1 MQTTLIFIY
10 YTIILFVAIT
20 AIVKYKQLDKALRS
34 IAILLMLTVLSES
47 LSYIAL
53 ALEEHVFRN
62 GVYHIF
68 SIIQLILVSMFFIY
82 TIGLKHSKRYI
93 ILASAISI
101 TMGTLNMFFL
111 QTIARLNSYMLMF
124 ESFAII
130 SMTLYYIYLRIK
142 KDMVINMFKQAHFII
157 SLLLLLLWSGSF
169 FFWAFISVLYDE
181 GWAYTTTVT
190 NVHLIINILVYLG
203 IGLTILYTNRQKLN
217 HDNKH

>member
-10 YTIILFVAIT
+10 YTIILLAAIT
-20 AIVKYKQLDKALRS
+20 AVVKYKQLDNALRS

-47 LSYIAL
+47 VSYIL
-53 ALEEHVFRN
+53 MGLNEYNFRN
-62 GVYHIF
+62 VVYHLF
-68 SIIQLILVSMFFIY
+68 SMVQLILISVFFIINIKPNNSRKLIWGAVV
-82 TIGLKHSKRYI
+82 T
-93 ILASAISI
+93 SI
-101 TMGTLNMFFL
+101 ATGTLNIIFL
-111 QTIARLNSYMLMF
+111 QPICTMNSNMLMF

-130 SMTLYYIYLRIK
+130 TMTLYYIYRRIK
-142 KDMVINMFKQAHFII
+142 IGVVVNMFKHAHFII

-190 NVHLIINILVYLG
+190 NIHLIINIIVYLG

-217 HDNKH
+217 HDNKY